1 MLRIHLSLIIVVIF
15 FQIADLEGK
24 PYSSTLT
31 QNENFTLYL
40 FE

>member
-1 MLRIHLSLIIVVIF
+1 MFIPHFLHKWRTG
-15 FQIADLEGK
+15 ADELKSITEIR
-24 PYSSTLT
+24 STLT